1 MMKRMKEKLKKFFKN
16 ERGIVALYLFG
27 SHAKKSKRIP
37 EDVDVAVFYERGSIP
52 NPRQTLEIQEKL
64 AGLLKKDVDFVMMNR
79 ANPILKHQ
87 IFREGKLLLNNN
99 PSHLNEFF
107 ARSVT
112 EYDEI
117 KRVRRPIE
125 QSILK
130 GRVYGK

>member
-1 MMKRMKEKLKKFFKN
+1 MMAGMEETLKNYFKKEQ
-16 ERGIVALYLFG
+16 GVVALYLFG
-27 SHAKKSKRIP
+27 SHAKKSKRAP
-37 EDVDVAVFYERGSIP
+37 EDIDIAVLYERGSAP
-52 NPRQTLEIQEKL
+52 DPRQILEMQESL
-64 AGLLKKDVDFVMMNR
+64 SGLLKKDVDLVVMNH

-107 ARSVT
+107 ARSLT

>member
-1 MMKRMKEKLKKFFKN
+1 MMDIMEEKLKDFFRQEK
-16 ERGIVALYLFG
+16 GVVAVYIFG
-27 SHAKKSKRIP
+27 SYAKKSKLAP
-37 EDVDVAVFYERGSIP
+37 EDIDVAVLYERKEAP
-52 NPRQTLEIQEKL
+52 NPAKILERKENL
-64 AGLLKKDVDFVMMNR
+64 SGLIKKDVDWVVMNR

-99 PSHLNEFF
+99 PSHLNDFF
-107 ARSVT
+107 ARSLT
-112 EYDEI
+112 EYEDI